1 MHFSTATIA
10 LAAAF
15 LLNLGTAAAL
25 PVDDDA
31 RVAAPV
37 AETTNMETRSL
48 AKRAYYTHC
57 ACQYSHQSGID
68 ALTTNRVASYNPHR
82 WKLGSFVPPAC
93 CGSLIETRTV
103 GLTIRTTDEVE
114 TPRGR
119 YGAHFTG
126 FYVHSLNGRIY
137 GEGFYQE
144 CKQNGAGDSTCFGRK

>member
-82 WKLGSFVPPAC
+82 WKL
-93 CGSLIETRTV
+93 
-103 GLTIRTTDEVE
+103 DEVE